1 MKSETQIVVS
11 RVFADNK
18 VTLLNL
24 YANYVAKRIMDE
36 TETTNEDTAGE
47 HKICSS
53 DIDISDL
60 VW

>member
-1 MKSETQIVVS
+1 M
-11 RVFADNK
+11 DNK

>member
-11 RVFADNK
+11 RVFVDNK

-36 TETTNEDTAGE
+36 TETTNEDTAGK